1 MSAADQEEMSEIGEE
16 VDAIEYLG
24 SLLQTEDGDSI
35 TTVIATL
42 AKHLESQNKILIK
55 ILSTLSAQKSS

>member
-1 MSAADQEEMSEIGEE
+1 MSGQEEEMSEVEE
-16 VDAIEYLG
+16 VDAVEYLA
-24 SLLQTEDGDSI
+24 SLLQTEDGESI

-55 ILSTLSAQKSS
+55 ILSTLSAQKTS

>member
-1 MSAADQEEMSEIGEE
+1 MSDHEDELSEVEEE

-55 ILSTLSAQKSS
+55 ILSTLSAAKSS

>member
-1 MSAADQEEMSEIGEE
+1 MSVADQDEMSEEGEE

>member
-1 MSAADQEEMSEIGEE
+1 MSDHEDELSEGEEE

-55 ILSTLSAQKSS
+55 ILSTLSAAKSS